1 MRTGTVKSALIKLSV
16 STIILA
22 FLISLIVAYPHDSDN
37 GIIGGLIILVIFPS
51 TLLFGIDAS
60 RAIKRETPSHRSVQ
74 ILGKALG
81 VPQGVFGVILV
92 AFGVVFP
99 IMSIR
104 DFIETGSFG
113 ENPAFRIVCIGTAI
127 LMFSI
132 GYHYVKE
139 SLWLLGIGPKPNNE
153 K

>member
-1 MRTGTVKSALIKLSV
+1 VSTGTVKFALIKLLV
-16 STIILA
+16 STIVLA
-22 FLISLIVAYPHDSDN
+22 FLIALIIANPHSSDN
-37 GIIGGLIILVIFPS
+37 GIIGGLIIVVIFPS

-81 VPQGVFGVILV
+81 VPQGVFGMILV

-99 IMSIR
+99 IMGIR
-104 DFIETGSFG
+104 DFIETGSLG
-113 ENPAFRIVCIGTAI
+113 ENPVFRLVYIGTAI

-139 SLWLLGIGPKPNNE
+139 SLWLLGFGRKPNNE
-153 K
+153 Q

>member
-1 MRTGTVKSALIKLSV
+1 MSTGTVKFALIKLLV
-16 STIILA
+16 SAIVLA
-22 FLISLIVAYPHDSDN
+22 FLIALIIANPHSSAN
-37 GIIGGLIILVIFPS
+37 GIIGGLIIVVIFPS

-92 AFGVVFP
+92 AFGVVLP
-99 IMSIR
+99 IMGIR
-104 DFIETGSFG
+104 DCIETGPLG
-113 ENPAFRIVCIGTAI
+113 ENPVLHLVYIGTAI

-132 GYHYVKE
+132 GYHYLKE
-139 SLWLLGIGPKPNNE
+139 SLWLLGFGRKPNNE
-153 K
+153 Q